1 MPILHRPRMLATHTS
16 FFRLVGITLV
26 VSIVFASATSNA
38 SSLEAAAVPTSD
50 CLWPGH
56 VSLELGYKRS
66 YLGEGDANGL
76 IGAGPVDQLAF
87 AGLDFDIRRANWPIN
102 LALQTQFAAG
112 GGKYTAEAGA
122 GLRKIW
128 QFSQFE
134 PFIGAGFTA
143 ASIGDV
149 FNGSGTGYGGYGEA
163 GVYWN
168 FDKHWHVGFR
178 MGYSYAPVDY
188 TASDIFDPSIRE
200 TRRLNAGGF
209 QALMMLG

>member
-1 MPILHRPRMLATHTS
+1 MLATPKS
-16 FFRLVGITLV
+16 FFRILYIGLGLPV
-26 VSIVFASATSNA
+26 VFASVSASA
-38 SSLEAAAVPTSD
+38 SSLDDAPVPTSD

-56 VSLELGYKRS
+56 VSIEAGYKRS

-76 IGAGPVDQLAF
+76 IGAGPVDQFAF
-87 AGLDFDIRRANWPIN
+87 TGLDFDIRRANWPIS

-122 GLRKIW
+122 GLRKVW

-149 FNGSGTGYGGYGEA
+149 FDGSGTGYGGYGEA

-168 FDKHWHVGFR
+168 FTRHWHVGLR

-188 TASDIFDPSIRE
+188 TASDIFDPSVRE
-200 TRRLNAGGF
+200 TRRLNAGGI
-209 QALMMLG
+209 QALMMVGFHW

>member
-1 MPILHRPRMLATHTS
+1 MLATSTLL
-16 FFRLVGITLV
+16 FRSLGAGIGL
-26 VSIVFASATSNA
+26 SILLCAASAKA
-38 SSLEAAAVPTSD
+38 SGLDDKSAPTSD

-56 VSLELGYKRS
+56 VSLEMGYKLS
-66 YLGEGDANGL
+66 YLGEGDTHGL
-76 IGAGPVDQLAF
+76 IGAGPVSQF
-87 AGLDFDIRRANWPIN
+87 TFTGLDFDIRRANWPVS
-102 LALQTQFAAG
+102 LALQAQFAVG
-112 GGKYTAEAGA
+112 GGKCTGEGGA

-149 FNGSGTGYGGYGEA
+149 FIGSGTGYGGYGEA

-168 FDKHWHVGFR
+168 FSKHWHAGLR
-178 MGYSYAPVDY
+178 MGYSYAPVNY
-188 TASDIFDPSIRE
+188 TATLFDTE

-209 QALMMLG
+209 QALMMFGFHW